1 MGVTMRRKRR
11 NGGEGTAARQW
22 QPLTFEQATDVA
34 DVVQLRRSLRRRM
47 IALRVF
53 AIVLAIVAVVV
64 GATPFVLQWRSS
76 QQLSAQTRMV
86 NQRVLG
92 WPYPQA
98 ENKLRD
104 ARAYNQRLAAS
115 GQPILGEAVDPFS
128 QRAGG
133 SSVSEKGDSAASK
146 DSEYQSLLDT
156 GGGIMGSVSIPKI
169 SVNLPIYHGTSEEAL
184 AAGAGHLY
192 GTSLPA
198 GGLNTHAVI
207 TGHRGLVDAPMFT
220 RLDEIKN
227 GDYFYIDVMGETLA
241 YAVDSITVINP
252 DDTSRLRVVPG
263 EDRVTLMTCTPYG
276 VNTQRLLVSGHRVS
290 IPYPAPNPSDV
301 HDGRLVGIMAA
312 IVALAIGLIA
322 ATWFSRARTRVER
335 MRHARPDDVMS
346 E

>member
-1 MGVTMRRKRR
+1 
-11 NGGEGTAARQW
+11 
-22 QPLTFEQATDVA
+22 
-34 DVVQLRRSLRRRM
+34 M

-184 AAGAGHLY
+184 AAGGGAFVWHE
-192 GTSLPA
+192 PA
-198 GGLNTHAVI
+198 CGRPEHACGDHRPPWPGGCPHV
-207 TGHRGLVDAPMFT
+207 HET
-220 RLDEIKN
+220 R
-227 GDYFYIDVMGETLA
+227 
-241 YAVDSITVINP
+241 
-252 DDTSRLRVVPG
+252 
-263 EDRVTLMTCTPYG
+263 
-276 VNTQRLLVSGHRVS
+276 
-290 IPYPAPNPSDV
+290 
-301 HDGRLVGIMAA
+301 
-312 IVALAIGLIA
+312 
-322 ATWFSRARTRVER
+322 
-335 MRHARPDDVMS
+335 
-346 E
+346 

>member
-53 AIVLAIVAVVV
+53 AIVLA
-64 GATPFVLQWRSS
+64 FVLQWRSS

-198 GGLNTHAVI
+198 VAWWMPPCS
-207 TGHRGLVDAPMFT
+207 R
-220 RLDEIKN
+220 
-227 GDYFYIDVMGETLA
+227 
-241 YAVDSITVINP
+241 DSMRSKTAT
-252 DDTSRLRVVPG
+252 TS
-263 EDRVTLMTCTPYG
+263 T
-276 VNTQRLLVSGHRVS
+276 
-290 IPYPAPNPSDV
+290 
-301 HDGRLVGIMAA
+301 
-312 IVALAIGLIA
+312 
-322 ATWFSRARTRVER
+322 
-335 MRHARPDDVMS
+335 
-346 E
+346 

>member
-156 GGGIMGSVSIPKI
+156 GGGIMGVGEHSEDQREPAHIPRY
-169 SVNLPIYHGTSEEAL
+169 VGG
-184 AAGAGHLY
+184 GARRGGGAFVWHE
-192 GTSLPA
+192 PA
-198 GGLNTHAVI
+198 CGRPEHACGDHRPPWPGGCPHV
-207 TGHRGLVDAPMFT
+207 HET
-220 RLDEIKN
+220 R
-227 GDYFYIDVMGETLA
+227 
-241 YAVDSITVINP
+241 
-252 DDTSRLRVVPG
+252 
-263 EDRVTLMTCTPYG
+263 
-276 VNTQRLLVSGHRVS
+276 
-290 IPYPAPNPSDV
+290 
-301 HDGRLVGIMAA
+301 
-312 IVALAIGLIA
+312 
-322 ATWFSRARTRVER
+322 
-335 MRHARPDDVMS
+335 
-346 E
+346 